1 MTRVALVVLVLS
13 IASVLSAAA
22 QAPETVLVNGKIVTL
37 DARSSVQE
45 ALAIRDGKIA
55 ALGRS
60 VDVRKLAGPATRIV
74 DLGGRT
80 VIPGLIDSHLHAVR
94 AALSFTSEVN
104 WIGARSLSEALARI
118 GAAARAREPGAWLI
132 VAGGWNE
139 LQFAERRRPTQAE
152 LEAAAPGSPVY
163 VQLGY
168 GWALLTDA
176 GLAKLGI
183 KSDADVPAG
192 GKLERDASGKP
203 TGAITG
209 GNNAIVA
216 LFDRLPRPT
225 YAQQVEGT
233 KAFFRELNRLA
244 LTGVVDPGGN
254 NLFPS
259 DYQALFDVW
268 RRHEMTVRV
277 AYSLN
282 GQTAGHEREELAQLT
297 ELLPMG
303 FGDEYLKF
311 NGIGERITLAMNNNP
326 SPSEADKE
334 SYYQIAKWAAE
345 RGLGL
350 TMHWGPDATVDHL
363 LGIFERVNRDVP
375 IKRLRWSIAHLN
387 DASEQSL
394 KRMAALG
401 VGWTVQDAMYFGGDA
416 LVRAQGPDAGKRI
429 PPVVTG
435 KRLGVAIGAGTDAH
449 RVASYNPFTAL
460 QWFADGK
467 TVGGVAIRGSEETP
481 SREDALRFYTIGSAW
496 FAHDEDK
503 RGSLETG
510 KLADLAVLSADYLMV
525 PTQEIGNIQSLITM
539 VGGKVVYAAPPFES
553 VNGGGRVSQLNAP
566 PRSSG
571 EP

>member
-311 NGIGERITLAMNNNP
+311 NGIGERNHARDEQQPEPKRSGQGKLLPNREVGSRARARPHDALGARCNGR
-326 SPSEADKE
+326 SPARHLRARESRRTDQTAALVDRASQRRVRAESQADGRPRRRLDG
-334 SYYQIAKWAAE
+334 A
-345 RGLGL
+345 R
-350 TMHWGPDATVDHL
+350 
-363 LGIFERVNRDVP
+363 RDV
-375 IKRLRWSIAHLN
+375 LR
-387 DASEQSL
+387 
-394 KRMAALG
+394 R
-401 VGWTVQDAMYFGGDA
+401 
-416 LVRAQGPDAGKRI
+416 
-429 PPVVTG
+429 
-435 KRLGVAIGAGTDAH
+435 
-449 RVASYNPFTAL
+449 
-460 QWFADGK
+460 
-467 TVGGVAIRGSEETP
+467 
-481 SREDALRFYTIGSAW
+481 
-496 FAHDEDK
+496 
-503 RGSLETG
+503 
-510 KLADLAVLSADYLMV
+510 
-525 PTQEIGNIQSLITM
+525 
-539 VGGKVVYAAPPFES
+539 
-553 VNGGGRVSQLNAP
+553 
-566 PRSSG
+566 
-571 EP
+571 

>member
-1 MTRVALVVLVLS
+1 MIVGSRRA
-13 IASVLSAAA
+13 IACLAFWIGGALSAAA
-22 QAPETVLVNGKIVTL
+22 QPPDTVLVNGKIVTL
-37 DARSSVQE
+37 DARSSVRE
-45 ALAIRDGKIA
+45 ALAIRDGKVA
-55 ALGRS
+55 ALGGS
-60 VDVRKLAGPATRIV
+60 AEIRKLAGPSTRVV

-80 VIPGLIDSHLHAVR
+80 VIPGLIDSHLHAIR

-104 WIGARSLSEALARI
+104 WIGARSLPEALARI
-118 GAAARAREPGAWLI
+118 GAAARSREPGAWLI

-183 KSDADVPAG
+183 KGDADLQAG
-192 GKLERDASGKP
+192 GKLERDAAGKP

-233 KAFFRELNRLA
+233 KAFFRELNRLG

-268 RRHEMTVRV
+268 RRREMTVRV

-282 GQTAGHEREELAQLT
+282 GQTAGHEKEELAQLT

-311 NGIGERITLAMNNNP
+311 NGIGERVTLAMNNNP
-326 SPSEADKE
+326 APSEVDKE
-334 SYYQIAKWAAE
+334 RYYEIAKWAAE
-345 RGLGL
+345 RGLAL

-363 LGIFERVNRDVP
+363 LGIFERVNHEVP
-375 IKRLRWSIAHLN
+375 IAGLRWSIAHLN
-387 DASEQSL
+387 DASEKSL
-394 KRMAALG
+394 AQMAALG

-460 QWFADGK
+460 QWFADGR
-467 TVGGVAIRGSEETP
+467 TVGGVAIRGPEETP
-481 SREDALRFYTIGSAW
+481 SREDALRFYTLGSAW
-496 FAHDEDK
+496 FSHDEDK
-503 RGSLETG
+503 RGSLEVG
-510 KLADLAVLSADYLMV
+510 KLADLAVLSADYLAV
-525 PTQEIGNIQSLITM
+525 PTEQIGRIESLLTL
-539 VGGKVVYAAPPFES
+539 VGGKAVYAAAPF
-553 VNGGGRVSQLNAP
+553 GGK
-566 PRSSG
+566 
-571 EP
+571 

>member
-1 MTRVALVVLVLS
+1 MIAWSRRTLAWLALSMGGALS
-13 IASVLSAAA
+13 VAA
-22 QAPETVLVNGKIVTL
+22 QAPDSVLVNGKIVTL
-37 DARSSVQE
+37 DALSSVRE
-45 ALAIRDGKIA
+45 ALAIRDGKITAVGDNAEIRQLA
-55 ALGRS
+55 A
-60 VDVRKLAGPATRIV
+60 PTTRV
-74 DLGGRT
+74 FDLGGRT
-80 VIPGLIDSHLHAVR
+80 VIPGLIDSHLHAIR

-104 WIGARSLSEALARI
+104 WIGTRSLPEALARI
-118 GAAARAREPGAWLI
+118 SAAAHSHERGAWLI

-183 KSDADVPAG
+183 KSDADLPAG
-192 GKLERDASGKP
+192 GKLERNAAGKP

-209 GNNAIVA
+209 ANNAIVA

-233 KAFFRELNRLA
+233 KAFFLELNRLG

-259 DYQALFDVW
+259 DYKPVFDVW
-268 RRHEMTVRV
+268 RRHDLTVRI
-277 AYSLN
+277 AYSFN
-282 GQTAGHEREELAQLT
+282 GQTAGHEKEELAQLT
-297 ELLPMG
+297 EPLQMG
-303 FGDEYLKF
+303 SGDEYLKF

-326 SPSEADKE
+326 APSDADKE
-334 SYYQIAKWAAE
+334 RYYEIAKWAAE
-345 RGLGL
+345 RGFAL

-363 LGIFERVNRDVP
+363 LGMFERVNREVP
-375 IKRLRWSIAHLN
+375 IAGLRWSIAHLN
-387 DASEQSL
+387 DASEKSL
-394 KRMAALG
+394 ARMAALG

-429 PPVVTG
+429 PPVMTG

-467 TVGGVAIRGSEETP
+467 TVGGLAIRGPDETP
-481 SREDALRFYTIGSAW
+481 SREDALRFYTLGSAW
-496 FAHDEDK
+496 FSHDEDK
-503 RGSLETG
+503 RGSLEVG
-510 KLADLAVLSADYLMV
+510 KLADLAVLSADYLTV
-525 PTQEIGNIQSLITM
+525 PAEQIGRIESELTM
-539 VGGKVVYAAPPFES
+539 LGGKPVWSVGPFATI
-553 VNGGGRVSQLNAP
+553 N
-566 PRSSG
+566 
-571 EP
+571 